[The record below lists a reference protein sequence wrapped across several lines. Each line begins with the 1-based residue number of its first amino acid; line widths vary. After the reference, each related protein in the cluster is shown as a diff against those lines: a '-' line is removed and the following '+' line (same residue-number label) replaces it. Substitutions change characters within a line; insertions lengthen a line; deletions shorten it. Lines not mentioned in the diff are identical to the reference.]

1 MRARSALFTLFGDV
15 VRPAGGDAWL
25 TTLTSCMVALG
36 FTPQA
41 TRTALHR
48 MAAEGWV
55 APTRVGRFSAYR
67 LTEAGVERLDEA
79 AARIYRLRV
88 ADWDGRWHLVV
99 SAEAARDVALARALQ
114 WSGHG
119 RLSDDLWIS
128 PHPQGRRLE
137 HLLAAHGAQESLRF
151 ERAAV
156 ADPAE
161 NERIVAA
168 AWDLTEL
175 HAAHTSFLETWAGAV
190 APNDPQEAFVL
201 RIRLV
206 HHWRTFLFLDPG
218 LPPQVLPADWLG
230 DRAAAAFRVLY
241 DALTDAAWAY
251 YDSVAAGA
259 PALSSTAM
267 TRKEIA

>member
-15 VRPAGGDAWL
+15 VRPAGGNAWL
-25 TTLTSCMVALG
+25 TTLTTCMVALG
-36 FTPQA
+36 FTPEA

-55 APTRVGRFSAYR
+55 APTRVGRFAAYR
-67 LTEAGVERLDEA
+67 LTAAGVERLDEA
-79 AARIYRLRV
+79 AARIYRLRA

-99 SAEAARDVALARALQ
+99 SREAAANPALARELQ

-119 RLSDDLWIS
+119 RLSDELWIS

-137 HLLAAHGAQESLRF
+137 QLLAAHGAVDSLRF

-156 ADPAE
+156 ADASE
-161 NERIVAA
+161 NARIVAA
-168 AWDLTEL
+168 AWDLSEL
-175 HAAHTSFLETWAGAV
+175 HEAHTAFLAAWENAAV
-190 APNDPQEAFVL
+190 PLEPEAAFVL

-206 HHWRTFLFLDPG
+206 HHWRSFLFVDPG
-218 LPPQVLPADWLG
+218 LPSQVLPAGWLG
-230 DRAAAAFRVLY
+230 DRAAAAFRSLY
-241 DALTDAAWAY
+241 DALNDAAWAY
-251 YDSVAAGA
+251 YDAVAAGA
-259 PALSSTAM
+259 PALRTPAS